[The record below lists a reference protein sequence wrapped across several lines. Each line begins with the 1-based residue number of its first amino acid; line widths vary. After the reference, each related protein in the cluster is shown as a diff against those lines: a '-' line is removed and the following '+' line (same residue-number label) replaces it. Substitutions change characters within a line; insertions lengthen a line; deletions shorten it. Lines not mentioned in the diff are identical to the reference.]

1 MSSIKNIASLFLLT
15 LFIISCHNKPSKFAD
30 IPVKKVYSVPYDTL
44 TDDLAAFFSG
54 LGHGKSGC
62 LARLDTTTTWKKF
75 SYSLDSGFTD
85 LDTARFSK
93 MRIWADSELIDRKGS
108 TTLFYPFGGPDFL
121 NANIFYPNADKYILI
136 GLEPVGLMPDL
147 CNVPAVQVNK
157 YLEDVRYSLKDIFKR
172 SYFITGNMIDA
183 LKKNSVNGSVP
194 VISLFLKRNK
204 YHIVAL
210 NYIGIDSTGNWQ
222 PVDSLKNK
230 KGVTHGVKIDFAA
243 DTGRRVQSVF
253 YFQTDLSDAG
263 LKKNPGFEKYLSL
276 LPESYTYL
284 KAASY
289 LMHSNASGSPN
300 DFSVI
305 RNIIFEKSRTI
316 LQDDSGIAYRFFNKN
331 SWNIHLYGKYIRPGK
346 EFSWINETDLAKAY
360 TDPSIKPV
368 PFTLGYNW
376 RTQAINLLYA
386 VRK

>member
-1 MSSIKNIASLFLLT
+1 MSLNKNITGLLLLT
-15 LFIISCHNKPSKFAD
+15 LLIISCNQKPSKVAET
-30 IPVKKVYSVPYDTL
+30 PAPKVYSVPYDTL
-44 TDDLAAFFSG
+44 KDDLAGFISG
-54 LGHGKSGC
+54 IIHGKSGC
-62 LARLDTTTTWKKF
+62 LARLDTTTIWKQF
-75 SYSLDSGFTD
+75 SFRLDSGFTD
-85 LDTARFSK
+85 LDTTRFKK

-121 NANIFYPNADKYILI
+121 NANIFYPDADRYILI
-136 GLEPVGLMPDL
+136 GLEPVGLLPDL
-147 CNVPAVQVNK
+147 CNIPVAQVNK

-194 VISLFLKRNK
+194 VISLFIKRNG
-204 YHIVAL
+204 YHIVSL
-210 NYIGIDSTGNWQ
+210 NYVGIDSTGIWQ
-222 PVDSLKNK
+222 LTDSLKYK
-230 KGVTHGVKIDFAA
+230 KGVTNGVKIDFAA
-243 DTGRRVQSVF
+243 DTGKRVQSVF
-253 YFQTDLSDAG
+253 YFQTDISDAG
-263 LKKNPGFEKYLSL
+263 LKKNPGFQKYLSQ

-289 LMHSNASGSPN
+289 LMHAYDYSI
-300 DFSVI
+300 I
-305 RNIIFEKSRTI
+305 RNVVLEKSRSI
-316 LQDDSGIAYRFFNKN
+316 LQDDSGIAYRFFNK
-331 SWNIHLYGKYIRPGK
+331 SIWDIHLYGKYARPGK